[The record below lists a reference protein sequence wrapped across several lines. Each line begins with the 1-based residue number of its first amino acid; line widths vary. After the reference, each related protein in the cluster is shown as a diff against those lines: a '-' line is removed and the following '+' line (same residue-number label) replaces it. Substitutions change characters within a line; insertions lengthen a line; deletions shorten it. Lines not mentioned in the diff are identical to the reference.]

1 MEIVMTKAYSYIRF
15 STPDQM
21 KGDSLRRQ
29 MEISKKYAETND
41 LEFDESLTIQDLGIS
56 AYKSTNAKRGNLGL
70 FLKAVESGR
79 VDKGSYLLIES
90 LDRLSRDTVFEAMSQ
105 FISIINDGIVIVTLV
120 DDRAYKKGSINENEL
135 MFSLMSMSRAHEE
148 SKMKG
153 YRISSAWSN
162 KRKNSHVQK
171 LTARCPAWLELSQDR
186 STFNEIKNR
195 TEVVKSIFEMT
206 INGLGKS
213 RITRRLNENSVPVFG
228 RGKGWHDS
236 YVHKI
241 LNNRAVLGE
250 FQAHKLENGKRIAC
264 DEPVKDYF
272 PTIISGATFQKAQ
285 ASTLSRRFRA
295 GPTGTKISN
304 LFTGLCK
311 CAYCGSPMRF
321 QDKGKLPRGGKRL
334 VCSSAIRGYGCEIT
348 KGWRYD
354 HFEKAALANLSELN
368 IDEVLNDES
377 RNADLRQLKEEIGTT
392 ADSLLECQIR
402 LKRVTDAV
410 MQTDQSPSSFVER
423 ANRLE
428 VEESQLTSQLE
439 LLKADLERK
448 GTVRHAVEQ
457 QKNDITVLLGRLDQL
472 IGDELFDLRAKLAQ
486 VIRELVEFIAVYPK
500 GDITSEEGTSPCYM
514 VKIRNGGTQW
524 NEPDSDNP
532 LTQYIMLRKV
542 PKPEWLASF

>member
-1 MEIVMTKAYSYIRF
+1 MTKAYSYIRF

-29 MEISKKYAETND
+29 MEVSKKYAATND
-41 LEFDESLTIQDLGIS
+41 LEFDESLTIKDLGIS
-56 AYKSTNAKRGNLGL
+56 AYKSTNTKRGNLGL

-90 LDRLSRDTVFEAMSQ
+90 LDRLSRATVIEALTQ
-105 FISIINDGIVIVTLV
+105 FISIINDDIVIVTLV
-120 DDRAYKKGSINENEL
+120 DDRTYKKGSINENEL

-153 YRISSAWSN
+153 YRISAAWSN
-162 KRKNSHVQK
+162 KRKNSHIQK

-186 STFNEIKNR
+186 LTFNEISDR
-195 TEVVKSIFEMT
+195 VEIVKSIFEMT
-206 INGLGKS
+206 INGLGKI
-213 RITRRLNENSVPVFG
+213 RIARRLNEQSVPVFG

-236 YVHKI
+236 YLHKI

-264 DEPVKDYF
+264 DEPVKGYF
-272 PTIISGATFQKAQ
+272 PAIISEATFHKAQ
-285 ASTLSRRFRA
+285 ASTLTRRHRA
-295 GPTGTKISN
+295 GPTGTKQSN

-311 CAYCGSPMRF
+311 CAYCGSSMRF
-321 QDKGKLPRGGKRL
+321 QDKGKLPKGGKRL

-348 KGWRYD
+348 KGWRYE
-354 HFEKAALANLSELN
+354 HFEKAVLANLSELN

-377 RNADLRQLKEEIGTT
+377 RNADVRLLKDEIGTT
-392 ADSLLECQIR
+392 AARLLECQHE
-402 LKRVTDAV
+402 LKRVTDSLI
-410 MQTDQSPSSFVER
+410 QSDQPPKSFIKR
-423 ANRLE
+423 ANSLE
-428 VEESQLTSQLE
+428 AEEDQLSTELD

-448 GTVRHAVEQ
+448 ESARYSMEQ
-457 QKNDITVLLGRLDQL
+457 QKNDISVLLGRLDQL

-486 VIRELVEFIAVYPK
+486 VIRELVEFIAVYPL
-500 GDITSEEGTSPCYM
+500 GDITSQEGTPPYYM

-532 LTQYIMLRKV
+532 LAQYIMLRKV
-542 PKPEWLASF
+542 PKPAFLELPQ

>member
-1 MEIVMTKAYSYIRF
+1 MTKAYSYIRF

-29 MEISKKYAETND
+29 MEVSKKYAATNN
-41 LEFDESLTIQDLGIS
+41 LEFDKSLTIKDLGIS
-56 AYKSTNAKRGNLGL
+56 AYKSTNTKRGNLGL

-90 LDRLSRDTVFEAMSQ
+90 LDRLSRATVFEALTQ
-105 FISIINDGIVIVTLV
+105 FISIINDDIVIVTLV
-120 DDRAYKKGSINENEL
+120 DDRTYKKGSINENEL

-153 YRISSAWSN
+153 YRISAAWSN
-162 KRKNSHVQK
+162 KRKNSHIQK

-186 STFNEIKNR
+186 LTFNEINNR
-195 TEVVKSIFEMT
+195 VEVVKSIFEMT

-213 RITRRLNENSVPVFG
+213 RITRRLNENHIPVFG

-272 PTIISGATFQKAQ
+272 PVIISESSFHKAQ

-295 GPTGTKISN
+295 GPTGTKVSN
-304 LFTGLCK
+304 LFTNLCK
-311 CAYCGSPMRF
+311 CAYCGSSMRF
-321 QDKGKLPRGGKRL
+321 QDKGRLPKGGKRL
-334 VCSSAIRGYGCEIT
+334 ICSAAIRGYGCKIT
-348 KGWRYD
+348 KGWRYE
-354 HFEKAALANLSELN
+354 HFEKAVLSNLSELN

-377 RNADLRQLKEEIGTT
+377 RNTDIRQLKEEVETT
-392 ADSLLECQIR
+392 AARLQECQTR
-402 LKRVTDAV
+402 LERITDSV
-410 MQTDQSPSSFVER
+410 MQSDQPPRSFVER

-428 VEESQLTSQLE
+428 VEEVQLTSELD
-439 LLKADLERK
+439 LLKAALKKK
-448 GTVRHAVEQ
+448 GSARNSMEQ
-457 QKNDITVLLGRLDQL
+457 QKNNITVLLGKLDKL

-500 GDITSEEGTSPCYM
+500 GDITSEEGTPPCYM